1 MMSSV
6 ICCVCFV
13 PRAHRPARRDC
24 AVVSRVPA
32 HIVARLRGFRS
43 IFATFLT
50 RPSNDKFQAG
60 RHHPYMGEFERVNRF
75 LFDRRNAFLAPRAP
89 RSR

>member
-32 HIVARLRGFRS
+32 HIVARLRGFFRS
-43 IFATFLT
+43 IFERT
-50 RPSNDKFQAG
+50 R
-60 RHHPYMGEFERVNRF
+60 
-75 LFDRRNAFLAPRAP
+75 
-89 RSR
+89 